1 MFAHWIDLV
10 MGRLMGV
17 VVPGRLMMR
26 LRRLFQKIEAAL
38 ELGLQVLGCGIFC
51 ASTILKLLHYKEY

>member
-38 ELGLQVLGCGIFC
+38 ELGLQV
-51 ASTILKLLHYKEY
+51 